1 MCFTPFHSKRRPLM
15 GLLSSALRQSNNSS
29 KSFSKGGKFMAGAI
43 QDTKVFRMS
52 AVSRGVLAA
61 CGAGTM
67 AVAAPAAFGQGTA
80 LEEIV
85 VTATKREEGVQNIP
99 ISVMVMGDQQLQDL
113 NIADLEDYIQMLP
126 NVSYISLGP
135 GSGSVYVRGISSGGE
150 SGIGANP
157 SDAIYLDDQPVTS
170 SNSNMN
176 PHIYAIQQIEV
187 LAVKTAEK
195 LIQSQIKRMVI
206 NLRLIMNTLC
216 HQKIYAQLDF
226 WIKF

>member
-1 MCFTPFHSKRRPLM
+1 
-15 GLLSSALRQSNNSS
+15 
-29 KSFSKGGKFMAGAI
+29 MAGAI

-113 NIADLEDYIQMLP
+113 NITDLEDYIQM
-126 NVSYISLGP
+126 
-135 GSGSVYVRGISSGGE
+135 
-150 SGIGANP
+150 
-157 SDAIYLDDQPVTS
+157 
-170 SNSNMN
+170 
-176 PHIYAIQQIEV
+176 
-187 LAVKTAEK
+187 
-195 LIQSQIKRMVI
+195 
-206 NLRLIMNTLC
+206 
-216 HQKIYAQLDF
+216 
-226 WIKF
+226 